1 MSKELIEKLGG
12 AKAVADTLN
21 TTHGAVRNWMLPDRS
36 IPWRYR
42 PALAR
47 IAAQRAVPLP
57 ENFWEGLA
65 A

>member
-1 MSKELIEKLGG
+1 MSRELIVALGG
-12 AKAVADTLN
+12 AKAVADRLN
-21 TTHGAVRNWMLPDRS
+21 TTHGAVRNWMLDGRS

-47 IAAQRAVPLP
+47 IAAERAVPLP
-57 ENFWEGLA
+57 ENFWEESA